1 MTTKKPEWW
10 EVGPMKGERSEQ
22 LGFYVISLFSIVA
35 HVVNYTCVEYGGEG
49 VINEAAPNPLS

>member
-1 MTTKKPEWW
+1 
-10 EVGPMKGERSEQ
+10 MKGERSEQ